1 MSVCRVERP
10 WYELDP
16 YSLFCIS
23 TDRLV
28 RRQFALFILSIW
40 RWVEKKASCLYIQ
53 YFICSSVYITDFYV
67 EIFDKF
73 EPLRYQPKPNMTW
86 QTTILCTGSSLSNH
100 TFLEMNKCISFWDA
114 SAYRKSYQ
122 YILKFKW
129 CLYCEWLGRR
139 PFCSGCIEMISSLL
153 CLIDLPAIVY
163 KWRLTCVLS
172 C

>member
-16 YSLFCIS
+16 YSLFWIS

-28 RRQFALFILSIW
+28 RRQFAIFILSIW
-40 RWVEKKASCLYIQ
+40 RWVEKKASYLYIQ
-53 YFICSSVYITDFYV
+53 YVIFSSVYITDLYV

-100 TFLEMNKCISFWDA
+100 PFLEMNKCISFWDA
-114 SAYRKSYQ
+114 SAYRKATNIFLNSDGVC
-122 YILKFKW
+122 IVNGS
-129 CLYCEWLGRR
+129 EGGRFVR
-139 PFCSGCIEMISSLL
+139 GVS
-153 CLIDLPAIVY
+153 
-163 KWRLTCVLS
+163 K
-172 C
+172 